1 MLSWIHGLF
10 VNSSID
16 SVVVS
21 LIAHNISNEKE
32 TKYHTIVDLSKKSNL
47 YFCLT

>member
-10 VNSSID
+10 VNSSLD
-16 SVVVS
+16 SVVS

-32 TKYHTIVDLSKKSNL
+32 KKYRTIVDLLKKSNL